1 VTRYL
6 LDTNVLSELLRKR
19 PDAALL
25 EHVRAVRRAELATSA
40 VCVMELRYGAA
51 LHANGAAL
59 WARIQTDLL
68 HRLRVLPLSDAA
80 AVRAGDVLA
89 SLRKR
94 GTPIG
99 LEDVLIG
106 ATALEA
112 GLVVS
117 TRNIS
122 HFERI
127 EGLTVESWFAPPS

>member
-19 PDAALL
+19 PNPGVAERVRSAA
-25 EHVRAVRRAELATSA
+25 RTDLATST

-51 LHANGAAL
+51 LHPNGPAL
-59 WARIQTDLL
+59 WARIEAEI
-68 HRLRVLPLSDAA
+68 LPRIRIVPVTQAA
-80 AVRAGDVLA
+80 AVRAGDILA
-89 SLRKR
+89 RLRR
-94 GTPIG
+94 AGAPIG

-112 GLVVS
+112 RLVVA
-117 TRNIS
+117 TRNVA

-127 EGLTVESWFAPPS
+127 EGLTVESWFAA